1 MFFFSVGF
9 IFFFAWASLVT
20 GIFLVKKR
28 YDQTAPRRGVMP
40 LHSSENDLRPTAGVS
55 TGGGG
60 LARLLME

>member
-20 GIFLVKKR
+20 GTFPAKKR
-28 YDQTAPRRGVMP
+28 YNKTALRRGVMP

-55 TGGGG
+55 ASGGE

>member
-9 IFFFAWASLVT
+9 IFFAWASLVT

-40 LHSSENDLRPTAGVS
+40 LHSSEYDLRPTASVS
-55 TGGGG
+55 ADGGE
-60 LARLLME
+60 LRVF